1 MSIINGVGRVG
12 WKNYVSPISYLM
24 DTYTG
29 ATLAYSLR
37 KLSSTY
43 SGDAIRVR
51 RSSDNTEQNI
61 GFDSNGNLNTS
72 ALLSF
77 VGAGSGYV
85 STFYNQVG
93 SNNLVQTVAS
103 YQPQIVDSGVL
114 ITKSN
119 KPSIKYSTIQM
130 FNFATPITGLQNSLY
145 SIFMDYFKSTSGSNM
160 VLLGNSAAGYYGWQY
175 GWTDNATS
183 QSPFN
188 ITATI
193 PIQTHMVLNITCA
206 GLPVAKS
213 QLYVNSTKLGNDGIP
228 YNGNGVSIDT
238 LFYNGGGD
246 YAKRVECY
254 NSELVFFKGGQH
266 QESIYNASPS
276 IGNQTANRVGIEAN
290 QNSYYFPVVTYPTS
304 LKLFI
309 DAANR
314 LSYSGTGSTVTD
326 LTGTQNGTL
335 LNGTSYNPA
344 DGGSFVFDGINDY
357 ITFGTNA
364 AIKPT
369 TRGTISIM
377 AKVINTTADWNGVLF
392 ANNTFN
398 LRKGVQIFAASKQNE
413 YGNMVYYIGSDST
426 QNGQYFTPT
435 APSYVNLWKLF
446 TLTWDGTNIKTYLNG
461 VLFNTRVQ
469 TLTVTQELTSPTVLG
484 QSLGGYPPLKGNIS
498 YLKIYDVART
508 QAEITTD
515 FNEIKS
521 RYGL

>member
-12 WKNYVSPISYLM
+12 WKNYVATSPSYLL
-24 DTYTG
+24 DTYTNAAVG
-29 ATLAYSLR
+29 YSLR
-37 KLSSTY
+37 KLSSAYTG
-43 SGDAIRVR
+43 SAIRVR

-61 GFDSNGNLNTS
+61 GFDASGNLDTTS
-72 ALLSF
+72 LLSF
-77 VGAGSGYV
+77 VGAGDGYV
-85 STFYNQVG
+85 TTWYDQSGDISNNNPTWPGFTNKTMIQTTASRQPTIVSGGSLILRNGKPTVKYQPNSWLYTTGGDIRGTLMFDGADHSIFINYEKDSTANQV
-93 SNNLVQTVAS
+93 
-103 YQPQIVDSGVL
+103 
-114 ITKSN
+114 
-119 KPSIKYSTIQM
+119 
-130 FNFATPITGLQNSLY
+130 
-145 SIFMDYFKSTSGSNM
+145 
-160 VLLGNSAAGYYGWQY
+160 VLLGYNIGYLWLDYGSTQAN
-175 GWTDNATS
+175 GNNMIS
-183 QSPFN
+183 G
-188 ITATI
+188 TI
-193 PIQTHMVLNITCA
+193 PA
-206 GLPVAKS
+206 
-213 QLYVNSTKLGNDGIP
+213 NSTKLITISHKWNGTKTMYMNNSVLGTTTGTSAVGCDMAYISSQYHTSGN
-228 YNGNGVSIDT
+228 
-238 LFYNGGGD
+238 FYIN
-246 YAKRVECY
+246 
-254 NSELVFFKGGQH
+254 ELI
-266 QESIYNASPS
+266 IYRST
-276 IGNQTANRVGIEAN
+276 QEAN
-290 QNSYYFPVVTYPTS
+290 ISNINTAINSYYSIYPTYPTS

-309 DAANR
+309 DAGNP
-314 LSYSGTGSTVTD
+314 LSYSGTGATVTD

-335 LNGTSYNPA
+335 VNGTSYTSA

-377 AKVINTTADWNGVLF
+377 AKVINTTADWNGVVF
-392 ANNTFN
+392 SNNMFN
-398 LRKGVQIFAASKQNE
+398 NRKGVQIFAASKQNE
-413 YGNMVYYIGSDST
+413 YGNMVYYISSDSGT
-426 QNGQYFTPT
+426 NGQYFTPT

>member
-1 MSIINGVGRVG
+1 MTNGIGRFGVRQ
-12 WKNYVSPISYLM
+12 YVSPINYLM

-61 GFDSNGNLNTS
+61 GFDSNGNLNTT

-77 VGAGSGYV
+77 VGVGSGYV
-85 STFYNQVG
+85 SIFYNQVS

-114 ITKSN
+114 ITKSG
-119 KPSIKYSTIQM
+119 KPSIKYSIIQM
-130 FNFATPITGLQNSLY
+130 FNLTTPITGLQNSLY
-145 SIFMDYFKSTSGSNM
+145 SIFMDYFKSTTGSNM

-175 GWTDNATS
+175 AWSDSGTS
-183 QSPFN
+183 QQPFT

-193 PIQTHMVLNITCA
+193 PAQTHMILNITCA
-206 GLPVAKS
+206 GLPVSKS

-228 YNGNGVSIDT
+228 FNGNVVSIDT
-238 LFYNGGGD
+238 LFYNGTS
-246 YAKRVECY
+246 RVECY
-254 NSELVFFKGGQH
+254 NSEFVFFKGGQY
-266 QESIYNASPS
+266 QESIYNTSPS
-276 IGNQTANRVGIEAN
+276 IGNQTANRVGIETN

-335 LNGTSYNPA
+335 VNGTSYSSA
-344 DGGSFVFDGINDY
+344 DGGSFVFDGINDS
-357 ITFGTNA
+357 ITFGTNM

-369 TRGTISIM
+369 TQGTISIM
-377 AKVINTTADWNGVLF
+377 AKYTAKPGNEYTGVLF
-392 ANNTFN
+392 ANEPDSDRRGIAIFQDSNPIKSALCSNTAFTQIAFSNTKLQDTWN
-398 LRKGVQIFAASKQNE
+398 L
-413 YGNMVYYIGSDST
+413 
-426 QNGQYFTPT
+426 
-435 APSYVNLWKLF
+435 L
-446 TLTWDGTNIKTYLNG
+446 TLTWDGTNIKTYNNG
-461 VLFNTRVQ
+461 VLYFTKPQ
-469 TLTVTQELTSPTVLG
+469 TLQVTSDNTYNTVLG
-484 QSLGGYPPLKGNIS
+484 AFNTTGAYPLKGNIS

-508 QAEITTD
+508 QAEITAD
-515 FNEIKS
+515 FNEIKT